1 MGREIGVASPG
12 PIALL
17 LVAVIG
23 LAAAAPVG
31 CATADASPTTSRS
44 PQPVAAPA
52 PAASHAP
59 AAPAATPTPAAPAAS
74 ASPPTYAPPAAAG
87 VAPNDPKIDEALGGL
102 DSKMPSGCRKYV
114 NAWCRT
120 TTIPDAYRL
129 QMCASYVAAINSMVT
144 EIRKGGSAI
153 DTCDAMAQGK
163 LPQ

>member
-1 MGREIGVASPG
+1 MGREIGVALPG
-12 PIALL
+12 PIALV
-17 LVAVIG
+17 LVAAIG
-23 LAAAAPVG
+23 LAAVG
-31 CATADASPTTSRS
+31 CATADAGPTTSGA
-44 PQPVAAPA
+44 PQPVAAP
-52 PAASHAP
+52 PATYTVP
-59 AAPAATPTPAAPAAS
+59 AAPP
-74 ASPPTYAPPAAAG
+74 G
-87 VAPNDPKIDEALGGL
+87 VPPNDPKIDEALRGL

-129 QMCASYVAAINSMVT
+129 QMCAGYVNAINSFVT

>member
-1 MGREIGVASPG
+1 MGREIGVASRG
-12 PIALL
+12 PIARV
-17 LVAVIG
+17 LVAAIG
-23 LAAAAPVG
+23 LAAAPVG
-31 CATADASPTTSRS
+31 CATADAGSTTSRA
-44 PQPVAAPA
+44 PQPVAA
-52 PAASHAP
+52 
-59 AAPAATPTPAAPAAS
+59 AAPAAAASTPAPAPPGTYAMPAAP
-74 ASPPTYAPPAAAG
+74 PA
-87 VAPNDPKIDEALGGL
+87 VAPNDPKIDEALRGL

-129 QMCASYVAAINSMVT
+129 QMCAGYVNAINSFVT

>member
-1 MGREIGVASPG
+1 MGREIGVALPG
-12 PIALL
+12 PIALV
-17 LVAVIG
+17 LVAAIG
-23 LAAAAPVG
+23 LAAVG
-31 CATADASPTTSRS
+31 CATADAGPTTSGA

-52 PAASHAP
+52 PAPSA
-59 AAPAATPTPAAPAAS
+59 TPAAPPA
-74 ASPPTYAPPAAAG
+74 TYTVPAAPPG
-87 VAPNDPKIDEALGGL
+87 VPPNDPKIDEALRGL

-129 QMCASYVAAINSMVT
+129 QMCASYVTAINSLVT
-144 EIRKGGSAI
+144 QIRKGGSAI